1 MNTANTDY
9 PKPFFKPIEELTFT
23 DDFMFGT
30 IMKNEHICRG
40 VLERLLRMKIG
51 KIEYPTLQKSI
62 SPFYESKGIRLDV
75 YTADEKHVF
84 DIEIQTS
91 IPPDLGK
98 RTRYYQSMMD
108 SDNLLKGQN
117 YNDLKE
123 SYVIFICLSDPF
135 KLGLPVY
142 TFKNLCEEN
151 PSAELNDKS
160 YKVFYN
166 ASAYE
171 KETDK
176 ELFALLHYIKEKQT
190 GSSFTDEINGLVEQA
205 KLNEVFRSDYLT
217 MNLREYDLRRMGR
230 EEGITIGEKRG
241 IAIGEER
248 GIETNK
254 LDNARNMLADNVAVE
269 RIARYTGLPP
279 ETVRKLKT
287 ELSAAHLL
295 RGDTP

>member
-23 DDFMFGT
+23 DDFMFGC

-51 KIEYPTLQKSI
+51 KIEYPSLQKSI

-75 YTADEKHVF
+75 YTSDEKHAF

-142 TFKNLCEEN
+142 TFRNICEEN
-151 PSAELNDKS
+151 PAAELNDKS

-176 ELFALLHYIKEKQT
+176 ELFALLQYISAKQT
-190 GSSFTDEINGLVEQA
+190 GSPFTDEINGLVEQA
-205 KLNEVFRSDYLT
+205 KLSEAFRSDYLT

-230 EEGITIGEKRG
+230 EEGIQTGITIGEK
-241 IAIGEER
+241 R

-269 RIARYTGLPP
+269 RIARYTGLSL
-279 ETVRKLKT
+279 ETVHKLKS
-287 ELSAAHLL
+287 ELYAAQEKQ
-295 RGDTP
+295 